1 MLLSEYF
8 KSELPISKP
17 MQDAERLQSAKEK
30 ERKQP
35 TFAAAA
41 QTGGHFV
48 DLTNIL

>member
-8 KSELPISKP
+8 KSELPVSKLV
-17 MQDAERLQSAKEK
+17 QDAELPQGAKGK